1 MKKAEFKAISIIFLM
16 QTEEILA
23 KAFVDEGFSF
33 DFKQMKMLAENNF
46 LNHKALLALKK
57 IFKKHILE
65 NSEMLEKYNSIVERN
80 VVNKYVIIHVEERN
94 GEREYTSKVVRQIDG
109 DVNAQEWA
117 DENIAK
123 TWLDSDS
130 EESDE
135 GYYFDAGQ
143 YLVHISKIEEITKEE
158 FDVISKYF

>member
-46 LNHKALLALKK
+46 LNHKVLLALKK